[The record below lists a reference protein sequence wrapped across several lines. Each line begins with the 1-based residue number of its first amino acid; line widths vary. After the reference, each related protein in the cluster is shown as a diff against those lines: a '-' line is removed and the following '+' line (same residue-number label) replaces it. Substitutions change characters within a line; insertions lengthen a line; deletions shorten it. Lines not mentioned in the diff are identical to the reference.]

1 MNAMRKA
8 TKLIRFACRALWA
21 LMWASASASAA
32 TLTMASASV
41 PETWGNPF
49 ASTSNTRL
57 PLQSGVFDSL
67 TRVSAEG
74 VLEPWLAESWQRTA
88 TTTWR
93 LKLRPDVRF
102 SNGEVFDASAVK
114 AAFDYLQSEAGQ
126 REPIG
131 RELSDVT
138 TARVV
143 NGLTIELSTRRP
155 DPLLPYRLS
164 LLAIPAPQAWL
175 KLKPA
180 LFAKQP
186 IGTGPLFLQ
195 STAANRI
202 ELGVAP
208 ASWRKANIDKVS
220 LLILPEPAARRA
232 ALTIGAVDVALTT
245 ISASDFES
253 VEAEGGRVMIDH
265 IPAVV
270 AMAFNTQNF
279 VPFKDARV
287 RLALTHAVNRQAIVD
302 TIMGGKTRV
311 AGQPAGAA
319 WFGYNKDVQ
328 PLSYDPELAR
338 RLLRAA
344 GYEKGFVFDVEIP
357 TGAVAYPD
365 VFQII
370 AGDLANVGVQMRV
383 LTVPQQKI
391 YENIQTGGWR
401 SQAAAIPFSSPLFDA
416 LYPLRQHSCL
426 WHAPWFCDA
435 DLTRDVEAALSEG
448 DTDRRRALTATIMGR
463 SHTLAQA
470 LFLYETVSFTG
481 LGRRVAAFPM
491 DFGFISYEGVRLKD

>member
-1 MNAMRKA
+1 MNAVRKA
-8 TKLIRFACRALWA
+8 TKLIGFVCRAWLF
-21 LMWASASASAA
+21 LLWASAPALAA
-32 TLTMASASV
+32 TLTMATASV

-57 PLQSGVFDSL
+57 PLQSGVFDPL

-74 VLEPWLAESWQRTA
+74 ALEPWLTERWERSAANVWT
-88 TTTWR
+88 
-93 LKLRPDVRF
+93 LKLRPHVRF
-102 SNGEVFDASAVK
+102 SNGEVFDANAVK

-126 REPIG
+126 REPIS
-131 RELSDVT
+131 RELSDVMA
-138 TARVV
+138 ARVV
-143 NGLTIELSTRRP
+143 DSLTVELSTRQP

-164 LLAIPAPQAWL
+164 LLAIPAPQAWQ
-175 KLKPA
+175 KLGRDA
-180 LFAKQP
+180 FAQQP
-186 IGTGPLFLQ
+186 VGTGPLFLQ
-195 STAANRI
+195 TAEANRI
-202 ELGVAP
+202 DLGIAKT
-208 ASWRKANIDKVS
+208 SWRKASVDKVS

-232 ALTIGAVDVALTT
+232 ALSTGKVDVALTT
-245 ISASDFES
+245 ISSSDFES
-253 VEAEGGRVMIDH
+253 LETEGGQVLIDR

-270 AMAFNTQNF
+270 AMAFNTQTF
-279 VPFKDARV
+279 APFKDARV
-287 RLALTHAVNRQAIVD
+287 RQALTHAVNRQAIVD

-311 AGQPAGAA
+311 AGQPAGPA

-328 PLSYDPELAR
+328 PLPYDPEMAR
-338 RLLRAA
+338 QLLREA
-344 GYEKGFVFDVEIP
+344 GYEKGFAFDVEIP

-370 AGDLANVGVQMRV
+370 AGDLAKIGVRMRV

-435 DLTRDVEAALSEG
+435 GLTQEIEVALSEG
-448 DTDRRRALTATIMGR
+448 DADRRRTLTAQVMAR
-463 SHTLAQA
+463 AHTQAQA

-491 DFGFISYEGVRLKD
+491 DFGFIRYEGVRLKD